1 MQDKVDNLPARDA
14 EIGYNL
20 IKEKNMKKILFY
32 TLLSAVAF
40 TTVSCDEDFNKDVAA
55 PQTWP
60 QEEAITLP
68 GFSVTATS
76 SVDLSSGDSVAVFTQ
91 NSLSGLP
98 EGTTIDNFRLEVT
111 PDGVEG
117 AKATTVKASVNGK
130 VASADLQ
137 QIIVDNYGKRP
148 VERTLN
154 AKLYAN
160 LMKEDQAS
168 LLTCDPIA
176 IKATP
181 EAPHI
186 ASKYYMVGDMFKVD
200 DENNGWNAAT
210 MKAFN
215 HSDKDVYEDPI
226 FTLMIT
232 TTADNQYWK
241 IIPQDNINNDDFW
254 AVGVLGVAIDGDD
267 SMNGSLINTSDA
279 KAAKIAKAGMYSIT
293 LNMMDY
299 TYTIKEVTPEYY
311 IVGAMQGW
319 NSDASKG
326 KTCMLYPQSKMV
338 HSYTTKFEGDANVK
352 IWLGSDFGNWDACY
366 GAAVDGSNAVSGTLV
381 GTGAGAAVCPEKEAF
396 YTFTA
401 DFSTMS
407 YTWQKIENQT
417 PTSYQQIGLI
427 GDFNDWSGDLELKQ
441 VTPHNWYVAGLTVG
455 AEGGIKF
462 RANADWSVNWGVGT
476 DLSHDLSVNNY
487 GVGVNN
493 SGNLKITA
501 GVYNVFFNDITG
513 EFVFVTV
520 E

>member
-1 MQDKVDNLPARDA
+1 
-14 EIGYNL
+14 
-20 IKEKNMKKILFY
+20 MKKILFY
-32 TLLSAVAF
+32 TLLTAVAF
-40 TTVSCDEDFNKDVAA
+40 TTVSCDEDFNEDVAA

-68 GFSVTATS
+68 GFSAASTA
-76 SVDLSSGDSVAVFTQ
+76 SVDLASGDSVAVFTYTAPS
-91 NSLSGLP
+91 NLP
-98 EGTTIDNFRLEVT
+98 EGTTVDNFRLEIT

-117 AKATTVKASVNGK
+117 AKATTVKASSNGK
-130 VASADLQ
+130 VASVDLQ
-137 QIIVDNYGKRP
+137 KIIEDNYGKRP

-154 AKLYAN
+154 ANLYAN
-160 LMKEDQAS
+160 LMKEGQAS
-168 LLTCDPIA
+168 LLTCEPIA

-200 DENNGWNAAT
+200 DVNNGWNAAT

-241 IIPQDNINNDDFW
+241 IIPQDNIDNDDFW

-267 SMNGSLINTSDA
+267 SMSGSLINTGDV

-299 TYTIKEVTPEYY
+299 TYAIKEVIPEYY
-311 IVGAMQGW
+311 IVGAMQNW
-319 NSDASKG
+319 NADASKG

-338 HSYTTKFEGDANVK
+338 HSYTTQFKDDANLK
-352 IWLGSDFGNWDACY
+352 LWLGSDFGNWDACY
-366 GAAVDGSNAVSGTLV
+366 GAAVDGDNAASGTLV
-381 GTGAGAAVCPEKEAF
+381 GIGAGAAVCPEKGAF

-401 DFSTMS
+401 DFSTMT
-407 YTWQKIENQT
+407 YKWTKLENQEPKIYT
-417 PTSYQQIGLI
+417 TISLI
-427 GDFNDWSGDLELKQ
+427 GAFNGWDQKTNIDLKE
-441 VTPHNWYVAGLTVG
+441 VTPHNWYGSAVTL
-455 AEGGIKF
+455 AEGQLKF
-462 RANADWSVNWGVGT
+462 CANDDWADSWGGTGNDGDVNVA
-476 DLSHDLSVNNY
+476 DQ
-487 GVGVNN
+487 N
-493 SGNLKITA
+493 SGKT
-501 GVYNVFFNDITG
+501 VYNGKNMFAPAGTYNVYFNDITG
-513 EFVFVTV
+513 EYVFQVV